1 MNIQPM
7 NGDTTFKQLKGIRLT
22 GEYRTAYE
30 ARNVNRIVKSI
41 QSNKIFQDIFSR
53 RDGYIVLDKQSKT
66 YNSYAANVAHAI
78 ESSLSICFDLD
89 LGFWSRLLSAGRS
102 PMLFKLIQAND
113 YQCRWDGIKFK
124 GNIEDKFNNAIR
136 YYDANQFNDDVNAI
150 RRANGDMTNQ
160 YEFDLQEENNIENN
174 KQNFMDIMDKFN
186 IDSLYEP
193 KDILAILKD
202 KELKNNFSMEDCFNY
217 KLSDDSQDTL
227 LTKFLDIIPT
237 EENQKDYDKILNIMK
252 KTKNIDYNQVDS
264 NGISVIE
271 KIMNSENLAMLD
283 LVKDFDFN
291 YSREMDY
298 AYERIDNKEFK
309 DKVKNLNINFPN
321 VKEAIR
327 LNSTEALQELLPEF
341 KSPFF
346 NTKKL
351 VSDLSGKVSINNLN
365 NAITFLED
373 NGIDTAGVIL

>member
-1 MNIQPM
+1 M

-53 RDGYIVLDKQSKT
+53 RDCYIVLDKQSKT

>member
-327 LNSTEALQELLPEF
+327 LNSTEALQKLLPEF